1 MSMELICDK
10 EHWTC
15 TYMNWSKIRNECV
28 KATFAYIEHY
38 IQTNTIRVNNEER
51 RLQDNIIA
59 YINKIRAYKS
69 SNEHLTNADLHL
81 YSGFLEECKH
91 IEFIDLLVKFGVS
104 GLYALCHKSDCEGF
118 YSVGNAYD
126 ICDIIPNILN
136 FTSDNYYNRCFNSI
150 HKVFKESL
158 ELKRIVSIY

>member
-28 KATFAYIEHY
+28 RATFAYVEHF
-38 IQTNTIRVNNEER
+38 IQTNTMRVNNEEK
-51 RLQDNIIA
+51 RLQDNILL
-59 YINKIRAYKS
+59 YINKIKS
-69 SNEHLTNADLHL
+69 YRSNNEHLTNADLHL
-81 YSGFLEECKH
+81 YSGFLEECNQ
-91 IEFIDLLVKFGVS
+91 IEFIDLLVKFGVG

-126 ICDIIPNILN
+126 ICDLIPKILE
-136 FTSDNYYNRCFNSI
+136 FTSDNYYNRCFNCI
-150 HKVFKESL
+150 DKVFKESQ